1 MAIAKINFNFN
12 INYKKYTMKNNLFKS
27 AIITSLFVLL
37 LSSCN
42 GEKKES
48 LTKEPAIAVK
58 VSGASENNNGQF
70 VTASGKIEAENS
82 ANLSTRMMGYVT
94 KIHVQVGQ
102 KVSTG
107 QLLVSINNTDLQAK
121 KAQVDAS
128 ILQAT
133 AGYNN
138 AKKDYDRFVN
148 LFKQQSASQ
157 KELDDMT
164 ARYEM
169 AKAGLEGAK
178 QMRNEVMAQ
187 FSYSNIT
194 APFAGV
200 VTNTFVKEGDM
211 ANPGMPLVSIE
222 GASRLQ
228 VTAMVSES
236 DITAIKKGMAVKVL
250 VKSSNESLSGK
261 VSEISLSAKNT
272 GGQYLVK
279 INLDKT
285 DSSVLSGMFVNVQFP
300 VANTIHPSDSE
311 QAKQT
316 KTSEKVLV
324 PESALVQQ
332 GQLTGIYTIGTGN
345 IAILRW
351 LRIGKNFGNQ
361 VEVLSGLSANEQ
373 YIVSANGKLYNGAL
387 VIPSPTLP

>member
-1 MAIAKINFNFN
+1 MKHIILKISSLVF
-12 INYKKYTMKNNLFKS
+12 LFTLL
-27 AIITSLFVLL
+27 TS
-37 LSSCN
+37 C
-42 GEKKES
+42 GKEKKEEV
-48 LTKEPAIAVK
+48 TATEPAIAVK
-58 VSGASENNNGQF
+58 INGVSENQNSAF

-94 KIHVQVGQ
+94 KIHVKVGQ
-102 KVSTG
+102 HVGAG
-107 QLLVSINNTDLQAK
+107 QLLVSIKNTDLQAK

-128 ILQAT
+128 ILQAS
-133 AGYNN
+133 AGFNN
-138 AKKDYDRFVN
+138 AKKDYDRFVA

-157 KELDDMT
+157 KELDDIT

-194 APFAGV
+194 APFSGT

-211 ANPGMPLVSIE
+211 ANPGMPLISVE
-222 GASRLQ
+222 GASKLQ

-236 DITAIKKGMAVKVL
+236 DITTIKKGMDVKVL
-250 VKSSNESLSGK
+250 VKSSNANLTGK
-261 VSEISLSAKNT
+261 VSEISGSATNT

-279 INLDKT
+279 INLDKV

-300 VANTIHPSDSE
+300 VENSNSVSD
-311 QAKQT
+311 AAILLIPK
-316 KTSEKVLV
+316 
-324 PESALVQQ
+324 SALVTQ
-332 GQLTGIYTIGTGN
+332 GQLTGVYTIGTGN

-351 LRIGKNFGNQ
+351 LRLGKTFGNE
-361 VEVLSGLSANEQ
+361 VEVLSGLSATEN
-373 YIVSANGKLYNGAL
+373 YIISADGKLYNGAL
-387 VIPSPTLP
+387 VSIK

>member
-1 MAIAKINFNFN
+1 MKKIY
-12 INYKKYTMKNNLFKS
+12 IPLL
-27 AIITSLFVLL
+27 ALVLL
-37 LSSCN
+37 ASCN
-42 GEKKES
+42 SEKKKEIV
-48 LTKEPAIAVK
+48 KEPAIAVK
-58 VSGASENNNGQF
+58 VSGITENNSSPF

-94 KIHVQVGQ
+94 KVHVQVGQ
-102 KVSTG
+102 KVGAG

-133 AGYNN
+133 AGFNN

-169 AKAGLEGAK
+169 AKAGLEGAR
-178 QMRNEVMAQ
+178 QMRNEVLAQ
-187 FSYSNIT
+187 FSYSNIK
-194 APFAGV
+194 APFSGV

-211 ANPGMPLVSIE
+211 ANPGMPLVSVE
-222 GASRLQ
+222 GASKLQ
-228 VTAMVSES
+228 VMAMVSEN
-236 DITAIKKGMAVKVL
+236 DIVSIKKGMPVSVL
-250 VKSSNESLSGK
+250 VKSSNEKLSGK
-261 VSEISLSAKNT
+261 VSEVSISATNT

-279 INLDKT
+279 IDLGKT
-285 DSSVLSGMFVNVQFP
+285 DNTVLSGMFVNVQFP
-300 VANTIHPSDSE
+300 VANKATTSNSE
-311 QAKQT
+311 LL
-316 KTSEKVLV
+316 LV
-324 PESALVQQ
+324 PESALVKQ

-345 IAILRW
+345 VAILRW
-351 LRIGKNFGNQ
+351 LRTGKNYGDQ

-373 YIVSANGKLYNGAL
+373 YIVSADGKIYNGAS
-387 VIPSPTLP
+387 VSVQ

>member
-1 MAIAKINFNFN
+1 MAMAIAKINFNFN
-12 INYKKYTMKNNLFKS
+12 INYKKYTMNNILFKS
-27 AIITSLFVLL
+27 AIITPLFVLL
-37 LSSCN
+37 LSSCH

-48 LTKEPAIAVK
+48 IAKEPAIAVK
-58 VSGASENNNGQF
+58 VSGVSENNNGQF

-94 KIHVQVGQ
+94 KLHVQVGQ
-102 KVSTG
+102 KVSAG

-148 LFKQQSASQ
+148 LYKQQSASQ

-211 ANPGMPLVSIE
+211 ANPGMPLVSVE

-236 DITAIKKGMAVKVL
+236 DITAINKGMAVKVL

-261 VSEISLSAKNT
+261 VSEVSLSAKNT

-285 DSSVLSGMFVNVQFP
+285 NSSVLSGMFVNVQFP
-300 VANTIHPSDSE
+300 VANTIP
-311 QAKQT
+311 T

-324 PESALVQQ
+324 PESALVQE

-373 YIVSANGKLYNGAL
+373 YIVSADGKLYNGAL
-387 VIPSPTLP
+387 VSIQ

>member
-1 MAIAKINFNFN
+1 MTIS
-12 INYKKYTMKNNLFKS
+12 KNNLNFKNTIMKNFFYKTT
-27 AIITSLFVLL
+27 IIASLFAV
-37 LSSCN
+37 LSSCS
-42 GEKKES
+42 GDKKEAV
-48 LTKEPAIAVK
+48 TQEPAIAVK
-58 VSGASENNNGQF
+58 VSGISSDGNSPF

-94 KIHVQVGQ
+94 KLHVQVGQ
-102 KVSTG
+102 KVGAG
-107 QLLVSINNTDLQAK
+107 QLLVSINNTDLEAK

-169 AKAGLEGAK
+169 AKASLEGVK

-194 APFAGV
+194 APFSGV

-211 ANPGMPLVSIE
+211 ANPGMPLVSVE

-228 VTAMVSES
+228 VTAMVSEN
-236 DITAIKKGMAVKVL
+236 DIASIKKGMPVKVL
-250 VKSSNESLSGK
+250 VKSSNASLTGK
-261 VSEISLSAKNT
+261 VTEVSLSAKNT

-300 VANTIHPSDSE
+300 IEN
-311 QAKQT
+311 KT
-316 KTSEKVLV
+316 KTVKTDRILV
-324 PESALVQQ
+324 PQSALVHQ
-332 GQLTGIYTIGTGN
+332 GQLTGIYTVGTGN
-345 IAILRW
+345 VVILRW
-351 LRIGKNFGNQ
+351 LRTGKTFGNQ

-373 YIVSANGKLYNGAL
+373 YIISAEGKLYNGAL
-387 VIPSPTLP
+387 VSVQ

>member
-1 MAIAKINFNFN
+1 
-12 INYKKYTMKNNLFKS
+12 MKNILFKS
-27 AIITSLFVLL
+27 AIITPLFVLL

-48 LTKEPAIAVK
+48 LTKEPAITVK
-58 VSGASENNNGQF
+58 VSGASENNSGQF

-94 KIHVQVGQ
+94 KLHVQVGQ
-102 KVSTG
+102 KVGAG

-194 APFAGV
+194 APFSGV

-228 VTAMVSES
+228 VTAMVSEN
-236 DITAIKKGMAVKVL
+236 DISAIKKGMAVKVL
-250 VKSSNESLSGK
+250 VKSSNESLNGK
-261 VSEISLSAKNT
+261 VNEVSLSAKNT

-285 DSSVLSGMFVNVQFP
+285 DNTVLSGMFVNVQFP
-300 VANTIHPSDSE
+300 VANAI
-311 QAKQT
+311 QT

-373 YIVSANGKLYNGAL
+373 YIVSADGKLYNGAL
-387 VIPSPTLP
+387 VSVQ